1 MQFRLSGTWFY
12 KNSNNFIS
20 EIPFI
25 FVRTKIDK
33 TASED
38 KRKFPRTFCER
49 RVVKQVR
56 DRCEES
62 ITGAKL
68 PQSKTFVISTVYPD
82 KWDFRALVQGK
93 HYKNIPPFQ

>member
-1 MQFRLSGTWFY
+1 M
-12 KNSNNFIS
+12 IS

-93 HYKNIPPFQ
+93 HFMNVNGFLETMMWVTDVVDKTCR

>member
-1 MQFRLSGTWFY
+1 M
-12 KNSNNFIS
+12 IS

-93 HYKNIPPFQ
+93 HFKNVRRLWVTSMLMTNVGAFSC